1 MPVVIFLLDNS
12 ASMNQMTHLGT
23 TLFDIGKGA
32 IEQFLKI
39 RQRDAA
45 AARTDRYMLLTLD
58 EPPLNVKVGW
68 KEPMTVF
75 TNQLKSLEATGLTQM
90 GSAIKQGF
98 DLLNLNRHAAD
109 HDTYGCGR
117 FPHLLEP
124 SIIIV
129 ITDKQKLTTLAGV
142 QNEIN
147 IPMNTGPLGS
157 ELTKEP
163 FRWDQRLFAIVLALS
178 ATASSLVSLGNP
190 NNAAVTGLTDIQANQ
205 FIPAAIDQPITAM
218 CDVTGGRS
226 YLITSQRALLQ
237 CLESLVQKIQI
248 GVVVNLEKVISEG
261 DNERCSW
268 HSCRK
273 MIMIPRSVPKTEK
286 TEYNWPIP
294 EDYWPTA
301 AMLSLPSRSAH
312 ALIKFQTAPCATVTD
327 KFPFDKY
334 ELEPSPLT
342 QYILER
348 RQPTMAWP
356 VFVQGSSRPGSTE
369 LGLPF
374 GYLKAS
380 TNLTSVNLYVMPYN
394 YPELSTLLN
403 ELNKSH
409 GSTVSRTWQNR
420 FDAYLRTIPPY
431 YITPLRRVLTRKQLQ
446 FVFESF
452 DKQNPAQPTI
462 LLSPQMLGYLKKIRS
477 QAKSELDRWPPMQE
491 KPPPLIHLLPLRPD
505 LLFDKTSSSSV
516 DLHEPGDDS
525 IHNNFV
531 LQSKSNSKQQQ
542 PLQLYL
548 NVFDIPRPQLLD
560 VVIKLRRHLLQ
571 NSNNYEIQDEDAL
584 HSVPIKEMSNYDEY
598 PRATSQIAPLREID
612 AQPVRQHVFGNPFK
626 VNKPIDEIDEL
637 VGSSAVSQPQ
647 QATSR
652 KRSQL
657 ESTLTSGIGGMKK
670 KRTPLVLKNYVYRR
684 HLSIGS
690 GGGNSGPPSPAI
702 STTSTDDESDNESI
716 INNNSMNHFSFD
728 IGTVLDDDRR
738 RLIKKYREIKKKV
751 KLLFRRQAD
760 QEVLTL
766 LDTFNSSNEYK
777 LTLINELIYECQRLN
792 PSFESR
798 LIQYKI
804 NIVTESTLR
813 EDEPSSSSSS
823 IILDDYM

>member
-12 ASMNQMTHLGT
+12 ASMNQMTHVGT
-23 TLFDIGKGA
+23 SLFDIGKGA

-39 RQRDAA
+39 RQRDAG

-58 EPPLNVKVGW
+58 EPPTNVKVGW

-90 GSAIKQGF
+90 GSAIKQAF

-124 SIIIV
+124 SLIIV

-163 FRWDQRLFAIVLALS
+163 FRWDQRLFAIVLALP
-178 ATASSLVSLGNP
+178 ATSSSIVPAGGAPGNSTGPGLGDVP
-190 NNAAVTGLTDIQANQ
+190 ANQ

-226 YLITSQRALLQ
+226 YLITSQRTLLQ

-261 DNERCSW
+261 DNERCAW

-273 MIMIPRSVPKTEK
+273 MIMIPRSLPKTEK

-312 ALIKFQTAPCATVTD
+312 ALIKFQTTPCTTVTD

-356 VFVQGSSRPGSTE
+356 VFVQGSSRLGPTE
-369 LGLPF
+369 LGSPF

-380 TNLTSVNLYVMPYN
+380 TNLTSVNLYIMPYN

-403 ELNKSH
+403 ELNKAH
-409 GSTVSRTWQNR
+409 GSNVSRTWQNR
-420 FDAYLRTIPPY
+420 FDAYLRSIPPY
-431 YITPLRRVLTRKQLQ
+431 YLVPLRRVLSRKQLQ

-452 DKQNPAQPTI
+452 DKQNPTQPTI

-477 QAKSELDRWPPMQE
+477 QAKAELDRWPPMQE

-505 LLFDKTSSSSV
+505 LLFDKSSSSSA

-531 LQSKSNSKQQQ
+531 LQSKINSKQQQ

-548 NVFDIPRPQLLD
+548 NVFDIPRSQLLD
-560 VVIKLRRHLLQ
+560 VVTKLRRHLVQ
-571 NSNNYEIQDEDAL
+571 NTNNYEIQDEDAL

-598 PRATSQIAPLREID
+598 PRANAQVAPLREID

-626 VNKPIDEIDEL
+626 VNKPIDEIDDL
-637 VGSSAVSQPQ
+637 VGSTAVSQQ
-647 QATSR
+647 QQQLTSR

-657 ESTLTSGIGGMKK
+657 EQNLTSGLSAMKK

-684 HLSIGS
+684 HLSISGS
-690 GGGNSGPPSPAI
+690 SGPPSPAT
-702 STTSTDDESDNESI
+702 STTSTDDESDTESI
-716 INNNSMNHFSFD
+716 ITKNSMNRFSFD
-728 IGTVLDDDRR
+728 IYSVLDDDHR
-738 RLIKKYREIKKKV
+738 RLIKKYREIKKKI

-760 QEVLTL
+760 QEILTL
-766 LDTFNSSNEYK
+766 LDTFNSSHEYK
-777 LTLINELIYECQRLN
+777 LTLINELIYECQRLY

-798 LIQYKI
+798 LIQYKM
-804 NIVTESTLR
+804 NIVNDSSLK
-813 EDEPSSSSSS
+813 EDEPSSSSL
-823 IILDDYM
+823 ILDDYM